1 MVTSCYLFIYMV
13 HKYLGGVTCHTVSHL
28 TVLLRGLFLTGGK
41 IMRHTLGDRPKFSR
55 LTRVKI
61 LSGDKI
67 APMRDF
73 RLLSGSFIIEIVLS
87 PWIFCPRT
95 NYTFVP
101 TCGEDCPTI
110 PDRPSQVLLVSAT
123 VYSTVATVAR

>member
-1 MVTSCYLFIYMV
+1 MV

-28 TVLLRGLFLTGGK
+28 TGLLRGLFLTGGK

-73 RLLSGSFIIEIVLS
+73 RLLSGSFIMEREIGDGFAYSPVLQ
-87 PWIFCPRT
+87 
-95 NYTFVP
+95 Y
-101 TCGEDCPTI
+101 
-110 PDRPSQVLLVSAT
+110 L
-123 VYSTVATVAR
+123 